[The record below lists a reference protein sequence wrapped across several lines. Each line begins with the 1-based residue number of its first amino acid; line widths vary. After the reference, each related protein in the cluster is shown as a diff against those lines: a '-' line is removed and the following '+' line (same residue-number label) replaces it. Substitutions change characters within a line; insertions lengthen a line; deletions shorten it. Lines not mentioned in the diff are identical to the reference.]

1 MDEIKRDMK
10 KILLL
15 MSMVAS
21 YGYAQYATFTP
32 QVYKPVQRD
41 NSILQRSFEQIERR
55 QTEANEQ
62 FSKLQMMLA
71 EYAAKLYNDEAT
83 LVWFDEY
90 KRSIHDAYNT
100 LTTIGWDEA
109 RNYAIRMQGNI
120 AIDPELT
127 ARIKTASEY
136 VSKRKA
142 IEDRSDMNWQEKSE
156 WMENNPY
163 CFVPIKNHEGEVI
176 GGRLGSK
183 AEYDAQVQEAERVR
197 QEIEAREKELEELEQ
212 IRLYGM
218 VHAFDNYDY
227 SKYETIVSYPP
238 VKSSPDGVIVTKVAL
253 SSTETRV
260 EFECTNMYE
269 NNYCCID
276 WQTYLTA
283 SGIGKQRQVKV
294 ENIAISPSKSQFRN
308 VGEKLKF
315 ALTFPALPPKVK
327 AITISE
333 TVKNGWK
340 FKNIKI
346 K

>member
-1 MDEIKRDMK
+1 MK

-15 MSMVAS
+15 LSMVAS

-41 NSILQRSFEQIERR
+41 NSILQRSLEQIERR

-142 IEDRSDMNWQEKSE
+142 IEDRSDMNWQEKSK

-197 QEIEAREKELEELEQ
+197 HKEQAVGDRQAERQHRQRDRHEQ
-212 IRLYGM
+212 DRRRR
-218 VHAFDNYDY
+218 
-227 SKYETIVSYPP
+227 
-238 VKSSPDGVIVTKVAL
+238 PD
-253 SSTETRV
+253 
-260 EFECTNMYE
+260 
-269 NNYCCID
+269 D
-276 WQTYLTA
+276 Q
-283 SGIGKQRQVKV
+283 QRKRR
-294 ENIAISPSKSQFRN
+294 PDLLR
-308 VGEKLKF
+308 G
-315 ALTFPALPPKVK
+315 
-327 AITISE
+327 
-333 TVKNGWK
+333 G
-340 FKNIKI
+340 
-346 K
+346 